1 MKIFHF
7 YLIIILIKIFSSQNK
22 IYRIPFGLFTQ
33 ENSAKDSNLI
43 NNIIF
48 NGIYLNLSIGSPSQ
62 ITPFELDS
70 NSQTFSVSDYYF
82 NRSKSITYEQLS
94 EKEEYY
100 AFEQVEKG
108 FNSKDILN
116 NNDAKKKIN
125 FILSMKYPN
134 LKKNKLGILGLHIAR
149 NIKKGTY
156 PFFRSLKEAEL
167 INSYSWTLKYFDNI
181 SLSDQITFNKD
192 KDNIIGEFIFGDEPS
207 NYENNKL
214 KYNEKEFFKIT
225 PLSTKQDIDW
235 CFEFDNIY
243 LTYKEN
249 KNNTYKNYN
258 FEKGVEIVINF
269 SYMLSSHY
277 FFSTLKSDFFS
288 KYINDGVCEEKKVDY
303 VFYYIECDYNSSFRV
318 ASFPDI
324 SFEHKGFQ
332 TIFNLTY
339 KDLFIVDKKNN
350 KYIFLILTKDYF
362 SDWVLGSVFLRKYQF
377 VFNND
382 LKTIGYYRQV
392 QHYEDDNDNLKDLN
406 KQKTVKTI
414 IIFILI
420 IIFSFLFV
428 ILGMI
433 IQKKYFNK
441 NRKLRANELEENF
454 SYESKNNSENS
465 LGINDDKKII
475 NEYNDKSKYFSL

>member
-1 MKIFHF
+1 M
-7 YLIIILIKIFSSQNK
+7 
-22 IYRIPFGLFTQ
+22 
-33 ENSAKDSNLI
+33 
-43 NNIIF
+43 
-48 NGIYLNLSIGSPSQ
+48 
-62 ITPFELDS
+62 
-70 NSQTFSVSDYYF
+70 
-82 NRSKSITYEQLS
+82 
-94 EKEEYY
+94 
-100 AFEQVEKG
+100 
-108 FNSKDILN
+108 
-116 NNDAKKKIN
+116 
-125 FILSMKYPN
+125 
-134 LKKNKLGILGLHIAR
+134 
-149 NIKKGTY
+149 
-156 PFFRSLKEAEL
+156 
-167 INSYSWTLKYFDNI
+167 
-181 SLSDQITFNKD
+181 
-192 KDNIIGEFIFGDEPS
+192 GDEPH
-207 NYENNKL
+207 NYEKNKEIYDESEYL
-214 KYNEKEFFKIT
+214 KVTAMNDFNGLFWDIFFNSIYLETKDNGRNEKIKITGNHNAEINPNVGFIIATNEFFRTINQNFFNNY
-225 PLSTKQDIDW
+225 QDICIEKNINNTNFQYIECNKSDI
-235 CFEFDNIY
+235 FNISSFPNIY
-243 LTYKEN
+243 LKSLA
-249 KNNTYKNYN
+249 
-258 FEKGVEIVINF
+258 FE
-269 SYMLSSHY
+269 
-277 FFSTLKSDFFS
+277 
-288 KYINDGVCEEKKVDY
+288 
-303 VFYYIECDYNSSFRV
+303 
-318 ASFPDI
+318 
-324 SFEHKGFQ
+324 

-392 QHYEDDNDNLKDLN
+392 QHYEDDNDNLKDIN